1 MNTTHRIRMI
11 VAVAVAL
18 TIAVAG
24 IASASPPVPAPNET
38 SIITT
43 TVAIEC
49 HGTVTEV
56 EDLDA
61 AYSFIPDDI
70 IPLPDDFDWDDP
82 LAPEERVAQVQYSE
96 NLKAVDGFTQFT
108 KDFKWDGETAPNLA
122 VDKRIGYVEDKAST
136 ISWVDN
142 TENVAMTIVTEGD
155 DNRVGEDVAAL
166 CVWAQGVCIPPT
178 NELVAAG
185 SQLYM
190 VDLVSATTKTS
201 VSTTESPRLAHRITA
216 TGIEGYGAYVD
227 TVLGPEGTLD
237 GPYGVGTISAG
248 MKVSSQEGRGCDYGE
263 LDPMGLDQYYP
274 QAGRL
279 TYDEMTTAKGFWDFD
294 KSMTYQSQI
303 EDVNIPRSWRIF
315 NLPV

>member
-24 IASASPPVPAPNET
+24 IASASPPVQPPNET

-43 TVAIEC
+43 TVTIEC

-61 AYSFIPDDI
+61 AYSFIPDGLVGEANGSWMDA
-70 IPLPDDFDWDDP
+70 
-82 LAPEERVAQVQYSE
+82 LAQQERVAQVQYSE

-108 KDFKWDGETAPNLA
+108 KDFKWDGETGPNLA
-122 VDKRIGYVEDKAST
+122 VDKRIAYVEDETSA

-155 DNRVGEDVAAL
+155 ANRVGEDVAAL
-166 CVWAQGVCIPPT
+166 CVWAQDVCIPPT

-201 VSTTESPRLAHRITA
+201 VSTTESPRLAHRITG
-216 TGIEGYGAYVD
+216 TGIPGYGAYVD

-248 MKVSSQEGRGCDYGE
+248 MKVSSQEGRGCDYDNNGTE
-263 LDPMGLDQYYP
+263 YYP
-274 QAGRL
+274 QAGQL

-294 KSMTYQSQI
+294 KSMTYESQI
-303 EDVNIPRSWRIF
+303 ADVNIPRSWRVF

>member
-24 IASASPPVPAPNET
+24 IASASPPVEPPTET

-43 TVAIEC
+43 TVDIEC

-56 EDLDA
+56 EDLDG
-61 AYSFIPDDI
+61 AYSFIPAANV
-70 IPLPDDFDWDDP
+70 LPANEDWDDA
-82 LAPEERVAQVQYSE
+82 LANDERVAQVQYSE

-108 KDFKWDGETAPNLA
+108 KDFKWDGETGPNLA
-122 VDKRIGYVEDKAST
+122 VDKRIAYVEDETSA

-142 TENVAMTIVTEGD
+142 TENVGMTIVTEGD
-155 DNRVGEDVAAL
+155 TNPAGEDAAAL
-166 CVWAQGVCIPPT
+166 CVWAAGVCIPPT

-201 VSTTESPRLAHRITA
+201 VSTTESPRLAHRITG
-216 TGIEGYGAYVD
+216 TGIPGYGAYVD

-248 MKVSSQEGRGCDYGE
+248 MKVQSMEGRNCPLVIPRTYAK
-263 LDPMGLDQYYP
+263 
-274 QAGRL
+274 AGDL
-279 TYDEMTTAKGFWDFD
+279 TYEEMTTAEGFWDFD
-294 KSMTYQSQI
+294 KSMAYEAQI
-303 EDVNIPRSWRIF
+303 VDVNIPRSWRVF